1 MTDGFSRRGLLAGA
15 GGLALAGCA
24 TAPAAA
30 GPFRADWDSLIA
42 GYRTPDWFRDA
53 KLGIWSHWGPQCVPE
68 AGDWYGRQMY
78 QQGNPF
84 YAHHLATYGH
94 PSEFGFMEFIGR
106 WRADAWSPEALLDLY
121 EAAGAKYIVS
131 MANHHDNLDMFASAH
146 HDWNTT
152 RVGPG
157 MDIVGTWERAVRARG
172 LRFGVSNHGAHAWH
186 WWQTAYG

>member
-1 MTDGFSRRGLLAGA
+1 MTDGFSRRGVLAGA

-24 TAPAAA
+24 SVPAAA
-30 GPFRADWDSLIA
+30 GPFRADWSSLIA

-84 YAHHLATYGH
+84 YDHHLANYGH
-94 PSEFGFMEFIGR
+94 PSAFGFVEFIGR
-106 WRADAWSPEALLDLY
+106 WRAEAWDPEALLDLY

-146 HDWNTT
+146 HAWNTT

-157 MDIVGTWERAVRARG
+157 VDIVGTWARAVRARG
-172 LRFGVSNHGAHAWH
+172 LRFGVSNPGAPAWH
-186 WWQTAYG
+186 WWQPA